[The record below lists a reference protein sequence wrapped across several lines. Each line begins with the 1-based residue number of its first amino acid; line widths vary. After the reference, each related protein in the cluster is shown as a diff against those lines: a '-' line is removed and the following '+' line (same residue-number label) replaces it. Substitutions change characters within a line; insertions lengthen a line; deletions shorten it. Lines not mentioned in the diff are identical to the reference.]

1 MPQGAVNSMTAT
13 ALSLVLVAAFL
24 HAFWNY
30 LAKKSSNKIAFIWWF
45 ILSAVILYF
54 PMFLYFYTGMKISA
68 AGWACIFAT
77 GILHTFYFFFVGSSY
92 ERGDL
97 SVVYPLARGFGPFWV
112 PILAVVILREQL
124 SLPGVIGIAFVVAGI
139 YAIHLKSFSFKTL
152 FEPFTAIRSAPSI
165 WALLTGCTIAAYS
178 LVDKVGVKSVH
189 PAVYIYFI
197 FLIPLIFLTP
207 YVLIKERKALK
218 PEWHI
223 NKGSI
228 MVVGFLV
235 AFTYLLV
242 LFAMQTSNVSY
253 VVPVR
258 EVSIVFSALF
268 GIIWL
273 EEGHRQPRL
282 IGAFLIALG
291 VAFIGLSR

>member
-1 MPQGAVNSMTAT
+1 
-13 ALSLVLVAAFL
+13 
-24 HAFWNY
+24 
-30 LAKKSSNKIAFIWWF
+30 
-45 ILSAVILYF
+45 
-54 PMFLYFYTGMKISA
+54 MFLYFYVGITISA
-68 AGWACIFAT
+68 VGWSCIVAT

-92 ERGDL
+92 EQGDL

-112 PILAVVILREQL
+112 PILAVVILGERL
-124 SLPGVIGIAFVVAGI
+124 SLPGIIGIALVVAGI

-152 FEPFTAIRSAPSI
+152 FEPFAAIRSAASI

-178 LVDKVGVKSVH
+178 LVDKMGVKSVH

-207 YVLIKERKALK
+207 YVLIKERRALK
-218 PEWHI
+218 PEWQI
-223 NKGSI
+223 NKGPI

-253 VVPVR
+253 VVAVR

-268 GIIWL
+268 GIMWL
-273 EEGHRQPRL
+273 GESHRQPRL

-291 VAFIGLSR
+291 VVFIGLSR

>member
-1 MPQGAVNSMTAT
+1 MSAT
-13 ALSLVLVAAFL
+13 AMLIVLVAAFL

-30 LAKKSSNKIAFIWWF
+30 LAKKSRNKIAFIWWF
-45 ILSAVILYF
+45 ILFAVVFYF
-54 PMFLYFYTGMKISA
+54 PMFLYFFVESKISA
-68 AGWACIFAT
+68 VGWTCIVAT
-77 GILHTFYFFFVGSSY
+77 GLLHTFYFFFIGSSY
-92 ERGDL
+92 EQGDL

-112 PILAVVILREQL
+112 PILAVVVLREQL
-124 SLPGVIGIAFVVAGI
+124 SLQGVIGIAFVVGGI
-139 YAIHLKSFSFKTL
+139 YAIHLKSFSLETL
-152 FEPFTAIRSAPSI
+152 FEPFTAIRSAASI

-189 PAVYIYFI
+189 PALYIYFI

-207 YVLIKERKALK
+207 YVLAKERGALK
-218 PEWHI
+218 PEWQR
-223 NKGSI
+223 NKGTI
-228 MVVGFLV
+228 AVVGFLV

-253 VVPVR
+253 VVAVR

-273 EEGHRQPRL
+273 GEGHRRPRF
-282 IGAFLIALG
+282 IGAFLIACG
-291 VAFIGLSR
+291 VIFIGLSQ

>member
-1 MPQGAVNSMTAT
+1 MTAN
-13 ALSLVLVAAFL
+13 ALLIVLTAAFL

-30 LAKKSSNKIAFIWWF
+30 LAKKSRNKIAFIWWF
-45 ILSAVILYF
+45 ILFAVVFYF
-54 PMFLYFYTGMKISA
+54 PMFLYFYVGSKISTV
-68 AGWACIFAT
+68 GWACIVAT
-77 GILHTFYFFFVGSSY
+77 GILHTFYFFFVGNSY
-92 ERGDL
+92 EQGDL

-124 SLPGVIGIAFVVAGI
+124 SLTGIIGIAFVVVGI

-152 FEPFTAIRSAPSI
+152 FEPFTAIRSAASI

-207 YVLIKERKALK
+207 YVLMKEKKALK
-218 PEWHI
+218 PEWQI
-223 NKGSI
+223 NKAPI

-253 VVPVR
+253 VVAVR
-258 EVSIVFSALF
+258 EMSIVFSALF
-268 GIIWL
+268 GTIWL
-273 EEGHRQPRL
+273 GEGHRQPRL

-291 VAFIGLSR
+291 VALIGLSR

>member
-1 MPQGAVNSMTAT
+1 MTAT
-13 ALSLVLVAAFL
+13 ALSIVLAAAFL

-30 LAKKSSNKIAFIWWF
+30 LAKKSRHKIAFIWWF
-45 ILSAVILYF
+45 ILFAVVLYF
-54 PMFLYFYTGMKISA
+54 PIFLYFYVGSKIPA
-68 AGWACIFAT
+68 VGWACIVAT
-77 GILHTFYFFFVGSSY
+77 GILHTCYFFFVGNSY
-92 ERGDL
+92 EQGDL

-124 SLPGVIGIAFVVAGI
+124 SLPGVIGIAFVIVGI

-152 FEPFTAIRSAPSI
+152 FEPFAAIRSTSSI

-207 YVLIKERKALK
+207 YVLIKEKKALK
-218 PEWHI
+218 PEWQI
-223 NKGSI
+223 NKGPI
-228 MVVGFLV
+228 MVVSFLV

-242 LFAMQTSNVSY
+242 LFAMQISNVSY
-253 VVPVR
+253 VVAVR

-268 GIIWL
+268 GTIWL
-273 EEGHRQPRL
+273 GEGHRQPRL

>member
-1 MPQGAVNSMTAT
+1 MTAT
-13 ALSLVLVAAFL
+13 ALLIVLAAAFL

-30 LAKKSSNKIAFIWWF
+30 LAKKSRNKIAFIWWF
-45 ILSAVILYF
+45 ILCAVVFYF
-54 PMFLYFYTGMKISA
+54 PMFLYFYVGSKISA
-68 AGWACIFAT
+68 VGWACIVAT
-77 GILHTFYFFFVGSSY
+77 GLLHTFYFFFVGSSY
-92 ERGDL
+92 EQGDL

-112 PILAVVILREQL
+112 PILAVVILGEQL
-124 SLPGVIGIAFVVAGI
+124 SLAGIIGIAFVVAGI
-139 YAIHLKSFSFKTL
+139 YTIHLKFFSFKTL
-152 FEPFTAIRSAPSI
+152 LEPFTAIRSAGSI

-189 PAVYIYFI
+189 PAMYIYFI

-207 YVLIKERKALK
+207 YVLIKEKKALK
-218 PEWHI
+218 PEWQI
-223 NKGSI
+223 NKGPI

-253 VVPVR
+253 VVAVR

-268 GIIWL
+268 GIMWL
-273 EEGHRQPRL
+273 GEGHRQPRL

-291 VAFIGLSR
+291 VVFIGLSR

>member
-1 MPQGAVNSMTAT
+1 MTGT
-13 ALSLVLVAAFL
+13 ALLIVLVSAFL

-30 LAKKSSNKIAFIWWF
+30 LAKKSRNKIAFIWWF
-45 ILSAVILYF
+45 ILFAVIFYF
-54 PMFLYFYTGMKISA
+54 PMFLYFYVGITISA
-68 AGWACIFAT
+68 AGWSCIVAT

-92 ERGDL
+92 EQGDL

-112 PILAVVILREQL
+112 PILAVVILGERL
-124 SLPGVIGIAFVVAGI
+124 SLPGIIGIALVVAGI

-152 FEPFTAIRSAPSI
+152 FEPFAAIRSAASI

-178 LVDKVGVKSVH
+178 LVDKMGVKSVH

-207 YVLIKERKALK
+207 YVLIKERRALK
-218 PEWHI
+218 PEWQI
-223 NKGSI
+223 NKGPI

-253 VVPVR
+253 VVAVR

-268 GIIWL
+268 GIMWL
-273 EEGHRQPRL
+273 GESHRQPRL

-291 VAFIGLSR
+291 VVFIGLSR

>member
-1 MPQGAVNSMTAT
+1 MTAN
-13 ALSLVLVAAFL
+13 ALLIVLVAAFL

-30 LAKKSSNKIAFIWWF
+30 LAKKSRHKIAFIWWF
-45 ILSAVILYF
+45 ILFAVILYF
-54 PMFLYFYTGMKISA
+54 PMFLYFCVGIQISA
-68 AGWACIFAT
+68 AGWACVVAT

-124 SLPGVIGIAFVVAGI
+124 SLPGITGIAFVVVGI
-139 YAIHLKSFSFKTL
+139 YVIHLKSFSFKTL
-152 FEPFTAIRSAPSI
+152 FEPFTAIRSAASI

-218 PEWHI
+218 PEWQI
-223 NKGSI
+223 NKWPI

-235 AFTYLLV
+235 VFTYLLV

-253 VVPVR
+253 VVAVR
-258 EVSIVFSALF
+258 EVSIVFSSFF
-268 GIIWL
+268 GTMWL
-273 EEGHRQPRL
+273 GEGYRQPRL
-282 IGAFLIALG
+282 IGACLIAVG